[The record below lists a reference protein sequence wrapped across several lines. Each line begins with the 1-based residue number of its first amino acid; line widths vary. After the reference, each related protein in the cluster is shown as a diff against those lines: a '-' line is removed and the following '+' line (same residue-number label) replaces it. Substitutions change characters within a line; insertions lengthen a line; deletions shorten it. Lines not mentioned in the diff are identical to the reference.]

1 MFLENLSQWQV
12 EQRVPLSKKEYIWC
26 IIDFQPDTNNPAN
39 ICLFKVNNKNIR
51 KRCEICSNLTTKT
64 RYWHCSGIFI
74 VNFEHISHL
83 FGVFL
88 LLTLNKQKLNERT
101 PKPRIPFSPLFTYTS
116 LFYTKI
122 LVYNGF
128 IKPPVHWI
136 GIDFN

>member
-1 MFLENLSQWQV
+1 MF
-12 EQRVPLSKKEYIWC
+12 KI
-26 IIDFQPDTNNPAN
+26 
-39 ICLFKVNNKNIR
+39 NNKNTLFWY
-51 KRCEICSNLTTKT
+51 CSGIV
-64 RYWHCSGIFI
+64 RHCSGIFI
-74 VNFEHISHL
+74 ANFEHISHL

-101 PKPRIPFSPLFTYTS
+101 PKPRIPFSPLFAYTS
-116 LFYTKI
+116 LFYTKS

>member
-1 MFLENLSQWQV
+1 MFLENFSQWQL
-12 EQRVPLSKKEYIWC
+12 EQRAPLSKKEYIWC
-26 IIDFQPDTNNPAN
+26 IIDFQPDTNSPAN
-39 ICLFKVNNKNIR
+39 ICLFKVKNKNIR
-51 KRCEICSNLTTKT
+51 KRCEICSKLTTKT

-101 PKPRIPFSPLFTYTS
+101 PKPRISFSPLFAYTS
-116 LFYTKI
+116 LFCTKS